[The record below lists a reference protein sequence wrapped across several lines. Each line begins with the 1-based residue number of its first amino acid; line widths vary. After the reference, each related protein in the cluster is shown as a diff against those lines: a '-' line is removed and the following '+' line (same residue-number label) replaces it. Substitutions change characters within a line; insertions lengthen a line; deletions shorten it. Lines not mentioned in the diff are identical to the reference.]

1 MNNEKFT
8 PVIRFAVM
16 SDIHL
21 KDTHEVEHDRFIKG
35 INDAYKIAQSSEEYK
50 NLDALV
56 MVGDFANSGSEPQF
70 LAAKKIIDENIK
82 EGTTV
87 IASIASHEYNQ
98 ENGGVEGANEKLKR
112 IMGMEPDTHQVIN
125 GFHFVSISPSHS
137 CCYNEGK
144 VKWMAEN
151 LRQAREDAPEQPIFV
166 FQHPHVTDT
175 VYGSIYWGDDDLM
188 PAYVDYPQIVDF
200 SGHSH
205 CPINDPRSVHQD
217 HFTCFGTGSL
227 SYFELDE
234 FDKFGGTCPFDK
246 DECAQMLIVEADAQN
261 RVRVYPYDIITGNFF
276 PFVWKIDEPT
286 NPDSFL
292 YTDEKR
298 YAAALKPYFKEG
310 SEAKAENITEKGA
323 VISFPQAVEDDLPFV
338 NCYDVT
344 VRNDATGLIESV
356 HCIWSSYYLYNMP
369 KRCSVPFEN
378 LKSGTAY
385 TATVKAR
392 GFFKNTSS
400 NSITVKFTT
409 K

>member
-1 MNNEKFT
+1 MSSENFN
-8 PVIRFAVM
+8 PVLRFAVM

-21 KDTHEVEHDRFIKG
+21 KDNHEVEHDRFAKG
-35 INDAYKIAQSSEEYK
+35 IQDAYKIAESHGTYK
-50 NLDALV
+50 NLDALM

-70 LAAKKIIDENIK
+70 QAAKQILDENVRP
-82 EGTTV
+82 GTKV

-98 ENGGVEGANEKLKR
+98 DNGGVEGANEKLKR

-137 CCYNEGK
+137 CCYNEAK
-144 VKWMAEN
+144 VKWMSEN
-151 LRQAREDAPEQPIFV
+151 LKQARDDAPEQPIFV

-188 PAYVDYPQIVDF
+188 PAYIDYPQMINF

-205 CPINDPRSVHQD
+205 APINDPRSVHQD

-234 FDKFGGTCPFDK
+234 FDKYGGTCPPDK
-246 DECAQMLIVEADAQN
+246 GGCAQMLIVEADAQN
-261 RVRVYPYDIITGNFF
+261 RVRVYPYDILTGNFF

-298 YAAALKPYFKEG
+298 YAAAPKPYFEEG
-310 SEAKAENITEKGA
+310 SEAAAEVTDKGV
-323 VISFPQAVEDDLPFV
+323 VISIPQAKEDDLPFV

-344 VRNDATGLIESV
+344 VRNKATGLIESV
-356 HCIWSSYYLYNMP
+356 HCVWSSYYLYNMP
-369 KRCSVPFEN
+369 ERCSVPFEN
-378 LKSGTAY
+378 LKSGTEY

-400 NSITVKFTT
+400 NSLTVDFKT

>member
-1 MNNEKFT
+1 
-8 PVIRFAVM
+8 
-16 SDIHL
+16 
-21 KDTHEVEHDRFIKG
+21 
-35 INDAYKIAQSSEEYK
+35 
-50 NLDALV
+50 
-56 MVGDFANSGSEPQF
+56 
-70 LAAKKIIDENIK
+70 
-82 EGTTV
+82 
-87 IASIASHEYNQ
+87 YNQ
-98 ENGGVEGANEKLKR
+98 DNGGVEGATEKLKR

-137 CCYNEGK
+137 CCYNEAK
-144 VKWMAEN
+144 VKWMSEN
-151 LRQAREDAPEQPIFV
+151 LKAARDAAPEQPIFV

-188 PAYVDYPQIVDF
+188 PAYIDYPQMINF

-234 FDKFGGTCPFDK
+234 FDKYGGTCPFDK
-246 DECAQMLIVEADAQN
+246 GDCAQMLIVEADAQN

-298 YAAALKPYFKEG
+298 YAAAPKPYFEEG
-310 SEAKAENITEKGA
+310 SEAQAEITDKGV
-323 VISFPQAVEDDLPFV
+323 VITFPQAKEDDLPFV

-344 VRNDATGLIESV
+344 VRNSQTGLIESV
-356 HCIWSSYYLYNMP
+356 HCVWSSYYLYNMP
-369 KRCSVPFEN
+369 EKCSVPFEN
-378 LKSGTAY
+378 LKSGTGY
-385 TATVKAR
+385 IATVKAR

-400 NSITVKFTT
+400 NSLTVELKT
-409 K
+409 KGSI